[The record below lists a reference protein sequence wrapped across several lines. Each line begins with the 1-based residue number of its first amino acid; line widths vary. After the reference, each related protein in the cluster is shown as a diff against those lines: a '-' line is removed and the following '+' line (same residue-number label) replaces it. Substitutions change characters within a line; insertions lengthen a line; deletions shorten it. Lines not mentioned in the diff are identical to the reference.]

1 MVVKCIHYTIARRP
15 KTFCGSCLHLGA
27 QIHAAY
33 VHCRGFDHLYVVGN
47 HRFVRTVRLWIN
59 VMRGVFVHYS

>member
-47 HRFVRTVRLWIN
+47 HRFVRTVRL
-59 VMRGVFVHYS
+59 